1 MIMLSH
7 LAHLLMNY
15 GLNSLMAQAIVGLWY
30 TIFLVG
36 AQYVGVGV
44 VGQYAQKLLPYL
56 FADSHKKWATHDLT
70 KKTLRWVSIG
80 ISGLIYVKGATY
92 LEELKGFVEIGA
104 TIHFIGLGM
113 FMYGL
118 VMALSFG
125 LGLAMDFYD
134 TFAISKRVPIRSYVQ
149 ILTFFLWTLTTIIF
163 VCVLL
168 GESPSA
174 VFAGLGALTAVIL
187 LIFKDTIL
195 GFVASI
201 QVTLYDI
208 VRIGDW
214 VTIPEYG
221 VDGDV
226 MEISVSTVKVRNFD
240 KTISS
245 IPTASLI
252 NKGVKN
258 WRGMKESGGR
268 RIKRSLLIDVQSI
281 RFCEAADL
289 QKLAQ
294 LDLLTKTLATNDS
307 TLKNHT
313 PGEVGAINEQ
323 RYTNAALFRMYVKAY
338 LQQNQD
344 IHQDGFTFLVRQL
357 DPSEHGLPLEI
368 YIFVNNTN
376 WPYYED
382 VQAAIFDHLLASM
395 PTFGLRHYQNII
407 VEHQGDI
414 RARETPNLRA
424 IS

>member
-1 MIMLSH
+1 MLSH
-7 LAHLLMNY
+7 LAQLLIGY
-15 GLNSLMAQAIVGLWY
+15 GLNSVAAQAIVGLWY
-30 TIFLVG
+30 MLFLVG
-36 AQYVGVGV
+36 AQYVGAGV
-44 VGQYAQKLLPYL
+44 VGTYAQKILPYL
-56 FADSHKKWATHDLT
+56 FAQSHKKWATHALA

-80 ISGLIYVKGATY
+80 ISGLIYVKGSVY
-92 LEELKGFVEIGA
+92 FHDLKGFTEIGA
-104 TIHFIGLGM
+104 AFHFLGFAM

-118 VMALSFG
+118 VMAASFG
-125 LGLAMDFYD
+125 LGLAMDYYD
-134 TFAISKRVPIRSYVQ
+134 TFPISKRVPIRSYVQ
-149 ILTFFLWTLTTIIF
+149 ILTFLLWTLTTIIF

-226 MEISVSTVKVRNFD
+226 EEISVSTVKVRNFD

-258 WRGMKESGGR
+258 WRAMKESGGR

-281 RFCEAADL
+281 RFCEASDL
-289 QKLAQ
+289 QKLAH

-307 TLKNHT
+307 LLKKQT
-313 PGEVGAINEQ
+313 PGEISAINEQ
-323 RYTNAALFRMYVKAY
+323 RPTNAGLFRMYVKAY

-344 IHQDGFTFLVRQL
+344 IHQQGFTFLVRQL
-357 DPSEHGLPLEI
+357 DPSEHGLPLEV

-376 WPYYED
+376 WAYYED
-382 VQAAIFDHLLASM
+382 VQATIFDHLLACM

-407 VEHQGDI
+407 VEHHGD
-414 RARETPNLRA
+414 RATSSPLNLRA